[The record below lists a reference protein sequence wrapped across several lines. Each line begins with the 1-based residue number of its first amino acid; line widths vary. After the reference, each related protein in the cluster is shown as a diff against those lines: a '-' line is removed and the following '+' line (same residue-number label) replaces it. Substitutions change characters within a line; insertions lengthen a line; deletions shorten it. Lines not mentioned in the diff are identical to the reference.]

1 LYLLETRRRRMK
13 VFIAVDMEGTSG
25 LERLEEIFRG
35 LPGFDRF
42 RGLMAGDANAVV
54 QGAIDAGADEIVVSD
69 SHGYMC
75 NIHPDDL
82 VPGVRLKRG
91 QLRRRW
97 CQMKGIEDDYD
108 AVLQIGFHAKAGNE
122 DAILAHTW
130 ITSFL
135 DVRVNGMSVPEPS
148 LNGLLAGAF
157 GVPVV
162 MLSGDDHVIREARP
176 VLGDIHYAQVK
187 TSTGYFSGEH
197 LPLEDSR
204 RLLRETA
211 RNAVSDAHRIRPL
224 ACELPVTIEV
234 DLSPDPVNEMPLG
247 ARVDDN
253 QRFIDRP
260 WGDEPLSDVDLILA
274 THPQVTSP
282 KRGTVAFTCDDYPTA
297 YATLHSILME
307 VYERDIENMVDIVA
321 EPLNYERPDLEEI
334 IGSHPVTERD
344 TTAR

>member
-1 LYLLETRRRRMK
+1 MK
-13 VFIAVDMEGTSG
+13 VFISVDMEGTSG

-42 RGLMAGDANAVV
+42 RRLMAGDANAVV
-54 QGAIDAGADEIVVSD
+54 QGAIDGGADEIVVSD

-75 NIHPDDL
+75 NINPDDL

-97 CQMKGIEDDYD
+97 CQMKGFEEGFD
-108 AVLQIGFHAKAGNE
+108 AVLLVGFHAKAGNA
-122 DAILAHTW
+122 DAILSHTW

-135 DVRVNGMSVPEPS
+135 DVRVNGQSVPEPS
-148 LNGLLAGAF
+148 LNTWLAGAF

-162 MLSGDDHVIREARP
+162 MLSGDDHVIRESRP
-176 VLGDIHYAQVK
+176 VLGDIPYAQVK

-197 LPLEDSR
+197 LALEDSR

-211 RNAVSDAHRIRPL
+211 RAAVSGAQGIAPVR
-224 ACELPVTIEV
+224 CELPVTVEL
-234 DLSPDPVNEMPLG
+234 DLSPDPVEAVPLG
-247 ARVDDN
+247 ARPDDN
-253 QRFIDRP
+253 QRFVDRA
-260 WGDEPLSDVDLILA
+260 WGDAPLSDVDLVLA

-282 KRGTVAFTCDDYPTA
+282 KRGTVAFTCQDYPTA

-307 VYERDIENMVDIVA
+307 VYERDIENLIDVVA
-321 EPLNYERPDLEEI
+321 APGEYERADLDQL
-334 IGSHPVTERD
+334 IGGHPVTERH
-344 TTAR
+344 AVGQ

>member
-1 LYLLETRRRRMK
+1 MEGRGMK
-13 VFIAVDMEGTSG
+13 VFISVDMEGTSG

-35 LPGFDRF
+35 LPGFDHF
-42 RGLMAGDANAVV
+42 RKLMAGDANAVV
-54 QGAIDAGADEIVVSD
+54 QGAIDGGADEIVVSD

-75 NIHPDDL
+75 NINPDDL

-97 CQMKGIEDDYD
+97 CQMKGFDEGFD
-108 AVLQIGFHAKAGNE
+108 AVLLVGFHAKAGNQ

-135 DVRVNGMSVPEPS
+135 DVRVNGQSVPEPS
-148 LNGLLAGAF
+148 LNTWLAGAF

-176 VLGDIHYAQVK
+176 VLGDIPYAQVK

-197 LPLEDSR
+197 LSLSESR

-211 RNAVSDAHRIRPL
+211 RVAVAEAPGIAPVR
-224 ACELPVTIEV
+224 CELPVTIEL
-234 DLSPDPVNEMPLG
+234 DLSPDPVDATPLG

-253 QRFIDRP
+253 QRFVDRRTA
-260 WGDEPLSDVDLILA
+260 DEPLSDVDLVLM
-274 THPQVTSP
+274 THPQVSSP
-282 KRGTVAFTCDDYPTA
+282 KRGTVAFTCEDYPTA

-307 VYERDIENMVDIVA
+307 VYERDIENLVDVVA
-321 EPLNYERPDLEEI
+321 APLEYERPGLDAL
-334 IGSHPVTERD
+334 IGGHPLTERHPVH
-344 TTAR
+344 

>member
-1 LYLLETRRRRMK
+1 MK
-13 VFIAVDMEGTSG
+13 VFISVDMEGTSG

-42 RGLMAGDANAVV
+42 RQLMAGDANAVV

-91 QLRRRW
+91 QMRRRW
-97 CQMKGIEDDYD
+97 CQMKGLENDYD
-108 AVLQIGFHAKAGNE
+108 AVLLIGYHAKAGNP

-135 DVRVNGMSVPEPS
+135 DVRVNGQSVPEPS
-148 LNGLLAGAF
+148 LNAWLAGAF

-162 MLSGDDHVIREARP
+162 MLSGDDHVIREASP
-176 VLGDIHYAQVK
+176 VLGDIHYAQLK
-187 TSTGYFSGEH
+187 TSTGFTSGDH
-197 LPLEDSR
+197 LPLDESR
-204 RLLRETA
+204 GLLRETA
-211 RNAVSDAHRIRPL
+211 RAAVARARGVQPVQ
-224 ACELPVTIEV
+224 AELPVTIEL
-234 DLSPDPVNEMPLG
+234 DLSPDAVQETPLG
-247 ARVDDN
+247 ARADDN
-253 QRFIDRP
+253 QRVVDRP
-260 WGDEPLSDVDLILA
+260 WGDEPLSDVDLVLA

-282 KRGTVAFTCDDYPTA
+282 RRGTVSFTCEDYPTA

-307 VYERDIENMVDIVA
+307 VYERDIENLIDIVA
-321 EPLNYERPDLEEI
+321 APDEYARPDLDEI
-334 IGSHPVTERD
+334 IGGHPVTERAGI
-344 TTAR
+344 AR